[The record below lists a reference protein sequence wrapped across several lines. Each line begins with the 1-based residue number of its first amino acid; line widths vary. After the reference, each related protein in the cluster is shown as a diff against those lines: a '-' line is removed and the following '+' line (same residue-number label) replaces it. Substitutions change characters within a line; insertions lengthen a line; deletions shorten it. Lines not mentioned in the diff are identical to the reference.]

1 MVYHALM
8 LRVLYCWWSNLIRQT
23 GASPLNISL
32 DQLVEGENTL
42 ELTVLLES
50 EVVKTVQ
57 IQIQKDSGMTH
68 TDVSGVC
75 KRNTEVTCVPIGL

>member
-1 MVYHALM
+1 MEYCALL
-8 LRVLYCWWSNLIRQT
+8 LRVLDFWWSNLIRQT
-23 GASPLNISL
+23 GVSPLNISL

-42 ELTVLLES
+42 ELTVLVEG

-57 IQIQKDSGMTH
+57 IQIQKDSGMTC

-75 KRNTEVTCVPIGL
+75 QWDTRAICVPIGL

>member
-1 MVYHALM
+1 MVYHSLL
-8 LRVLYCWWSNLIRQT
+8 LRVLYFWWSNLIRQT

-75 KRNTEVTCVPIGL
+75 KRDTDAICVPIGL